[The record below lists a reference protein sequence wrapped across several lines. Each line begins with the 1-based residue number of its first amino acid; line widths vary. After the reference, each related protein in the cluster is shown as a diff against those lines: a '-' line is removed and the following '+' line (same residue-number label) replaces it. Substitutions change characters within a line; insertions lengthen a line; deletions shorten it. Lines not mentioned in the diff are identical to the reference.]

1 MSLKVLLSAL
11 LHLAPGV
18 RIRDELGWRLEHLES
33 WLFYGTDRLDEVLR
47 SGFSSGHVNVS
58 FNKYGAGVYF
68 SRDPRLAHFFLRLP
82 RSGWM
87 VRAEGSH

>member
-1 MSLKVLLSAL
+1 MSAL

-33 WLFYGTDRLDEVLR
+33 WLFHGTDRLDEVLR

-68 SRDPRLAHFFLRLP
+68 SRDPRLAHFFLRQA
-82 RSGWM
+82 RQDDH
-87 VRAEGSH
+87 AEPADVLHQKL